1 MMKIFFF
8 ILVAIGVLLFCGYAD
23 IAIRENEDE
32 EERKKR
38 AVVRKA
44 AVASQSHPVDFE
56 EFLRSI
62 SE

>member
-1 MMKIFFF
+1 MMKLFFF
-8 ILVAIGVLLFCGYAD
+8 ILAAIIVLLFCGYAD
-23 IAIRENEDE
+23 IAIAEKAE

-44 AVASQSHPVDFE
+44 AVASRPHPVDFE

>member
-1 MMKIFFF
+1 MMKLFFF
-8 ILVAIGVLLFCGYAD
+8 ILVAIIVLLFCGYAD
-23 IAIRENEDE
+23 IAIAEKKDG

-44 AVASQSHPVDFE
+44 AVASRPHPVDFE